1 MPDPVRP
8 GAATAP
14 ANIRQ
19 RFGPRHTRFNHD
31 FSTMRIHCL
40 VFLMLAATA
49 AAADDPCKNKATPEC
64 QAEQAARCRRA
75 IAVGMDIAH
84 KLPVDGA
91 SEARRK
97 QELVDKL
104 EALVAENR
112 RNGVDECRTW
122 GQFSRIAAQ
131 Q

>member
-1 MPDPVRP
+1 
-8 GAATAP
+8 
-14 ANIRQ
+14 
-19 RFGPRHTRFNHD
+19 
-31 FSTMRIHCL
+31 
-40 VFLMLAATA
+40 
-49 AAADDPCKNKATPEC
+49 
-64 QAEQAARCRRA
+64 
-75 IAVGMDIAH
+75 MDIAYQ
-84 KLPVDGA
+84 LPVDGA

-104 EALVAENR
+104 EALVADNR